1 MQAELEQFLKNY
13 EVAANSCNFD
23 NVEPLL
29 TDDAVFWF
37 TNGTY
42 KGKAA
47 IRQAFEE
54 TWASITDEKYSLS
67 NVEWLGVAE
76 NLAVSVYDF
85 TSDGMVDDTQQ
96 VYKGRGTSVF
106 CKRDGQWLI
115 CHEHLSMAA

>member
-1 MQAELEQFLKNY
+1 MQQELEQFLKNY
-13 EVAANSCNFD
+13 EAAANSCNFD

-29 TDDAVFWF
+29 TDDAIFWF

-54 TWASITDEKYSLS
+54 TWASIKDEMYTLS
-67 NVEWLGVAE
+67 NIEWLDITD
-76 NLAVSVYDF
+76 NLAVCVYDF
-85 TSDGMVDDTQQ
+85 SSDGMVNGARQ

-106 CKRDGQWLI
+106 CKQNGQWLI
-115 CHEHLSMAA
+115 CHEHLSRAI